1 MAEMYI
7 FLRHIRQNWGCEG
20 VKTPEI
26 TCRNPQNTGLLCI
39 KHRMF
44 VAETSELSIEEVRC
58 CPVSARHFSR
68 KSPKIP
74 RFCPEIPILHPLV
87 FLLPFPLSRVP
98 TPFSAAQNLKF
109 FDKTLPIRLPYQLN
123 QFQSVF
129 TFTHTLF
136 AIIMN
141 PDYADRNWKSAK
153 SVQIRIQKVVL
164 VVYVVSVV
172 VLKTFGCC
180 LRPPPHGN
188 YNLRQLWQPG
198 QLGQPCLVA
207 CGGILRM
214 FFGLLVSRRWWL
226 VTNLVWVCLLFP
238 ATWLLWM
245 DKK

>member
-1 MAEMYI
+1 M
-7 FLRHIRQNWGCEG
+7 
-20 VKTPEI
+20 KTPEI
-26 TCRNPQNTGLLCI
+26 TLRNPQNTGLLCI

-58 CPVSARHFSR
+58 FPVSARHFSR

-123 QFQSVF
+123 QF
-129 TFTHTLF
+129 
-136 AIIMN
+136 
-141 PDYADRNWKSAK
+141 KSEFK
-153 SVQIRIQKVVL
+153 KVVL

-188 YNLRQLWQPG
+188 YNLRQL
-198 QLGQPCLVA
+198 
-207 CGGILRM
+207 
-214 FFGLLVSRRWWL
+214 
-226 VTNLVWVCLLFP
+226 
-238 ATWLLWM
+238 
-245 DKK
+245 